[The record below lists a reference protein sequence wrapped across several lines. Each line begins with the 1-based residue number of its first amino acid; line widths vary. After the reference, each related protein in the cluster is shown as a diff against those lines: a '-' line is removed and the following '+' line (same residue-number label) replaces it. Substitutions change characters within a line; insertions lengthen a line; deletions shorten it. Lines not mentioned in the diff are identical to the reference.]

1 MDDRA
6 RRAEERRR
14 TYEGAI
20 VRAGTPKPRLRGES
34 FTMQRLDEMWALC
47 VEQWEASGRTL
58 PTYKR
63 SEMPGEIFRI
73 DR

>member
-1 MDDRA
+1 MDDRE
-6 RRAEERRR
+6 RRAEERRG
-14 TYEGAI
+14 TYEGEV
-20 VRAGTPKPRLRGES
+20 VRAGAAKPRLRGES
-34 FTMQRLDEMWALC
+34 FTMQRLEEMWELC

-58 PTYKR
+58 PTFER